1 MAFDGKLLSGVTVLI
16 AVVEAGTIARAAE
29 ALGLSPSGVSRALS
43 RLEQRVG
50 ARLLART
57 TRSLSLTDEGR
68 RFYEQVGPHLAGI
81 EEAAIEAAG
90 SASKVRGRLRVNVDP
105 FFSRIVLSRHLA
117 AFLARYPDLSVELIM
132 RDSVG
137 DLVADGFDL
146 ALRFGEPPVGSF
158 VARKLIET
166 RVLTVASPSYIKAH
180 GNPRHPKEIEE
191 RDCIDF
197 YDAANARPYD
207 WEMRRK
213 KEVLALRVKARLLVS
228 DSGTLIGACE
238 AGAGIGQVL
247 EIGCAEL
254 PRRGRLVELFPE
266 WSDERFL
273 STQSIPR
280 GCTARRRYGHSL
292 SSVWKLWPG
301 IHRKSRRPCS
311 HSADS
316 EFVAN
321 TSVASIANRVSHTID
336 FRGIRR

>member
-1 MAFDGKLLSGVTVLI
+1 MEMTIDGKLLSGVTVLL
-16 AVVEAGTIARAAE
+16 AVVEAGTVARAAE

-81 EEAAIEAAG
+81 EEAVIEAAG
-90 SASKVRGRLRVNVDP
+90 SASKVRGRLRVNIDP

-117 AFLARYPDLSVELIM
+117 AFLARYPDLCVELIM

-180 GNPRHPKEIEE
+180 GKPRHPKEMEE
-191 RDCIDF
+191 HDCIDF

-213 KEVLALRVKARLLVS
+213 KEVLPLRVKARLLVS

-238 AGAGIGQVL
+238 AGAGIGQIL
-247 EIGCAEL
+247 EIGCGQL
-254 PRRGRLVELFPE
+254 LHSGKLIELFPE
-266 WSDERFL
+266 WSDERFPL
-273 STQSIPR
+273 YAIYPSRLHRAAKVRAFIEFCLEIMGKNQTE
-280 GCTARRRYGHSL
+280 
-292 SSVWKLWPG
+292 V
-301 IHRKSRRPCS
+301 HRKVR
-311 HSADS
+311 
-316 EFVAN
+316 
-321 TSVASIANRVSHTID
+321 
-336 FRGIRR
+336 

>member
-90 SASKVRGRLRVNVDP
+90 SASKVRGRLRVNIDP

-180 GNPRHPKEIEE
+180 GKPRHPKEIEG

-213 KEVLALRVKARLLVS
+213 KEVLPLRVKARLLVS

-254 PRRGRLVELFPE
+254 LRSGRLVELFPE
-266 WSDERFL
+266 WSDERFPL
-273 STQSIPR
+273 YAVYPSRLHRAAKVRAFIEFCLEIMSGNQNAVPR
-280 GCTARRRYGHSL
+280 KAR
-292 SSVWKLWPG
+292 
-301 IHRKSRRPCS
+301 
-311 HSADS
+311 
-316 EFVAN
+316 
-321 TSVASIANRVSHTID
+321 
-336 FRGIRR
+336 

>member
-90 SASKVRGRLRVNVDP
+90 SASKVRGRLRVNIDP
-105 FFSRIVLSRHLA
+105 FFSRMVLSRHLA

-180 GNPRHPKEIEE
+180 GKPRHPKEIEE

-213 KEVLALRVKARLLVS
+213 KEVLPLRLKARLLVS
-228 DSGTLIGACE
+228 DSGTLLGACE
-238 AGAGIGQVL
+238 AGAGIAQIL
-247 EIGCAEL
+247 EIGCEQL
-254 PRRGRLVELFPE
+254 LRSGRLVELFPE
-266 WSDERFL
+266 WSDERFPL
-273 STQSIPR
+273 YAVYPSRLHRAAKVRAFIEFCLEIMGGNRTE
-280 GCTARRRYGHSL
+280 
-292 SSVWKLWPG
+292 V
-301 IHRKSRRPCS
+301 HRKARIKP
-311 HSADS
+311 
-316 EFVAN
+316 
-321 TSVASIANRVSHTID
+321 
-336 FRGIRR
+336 